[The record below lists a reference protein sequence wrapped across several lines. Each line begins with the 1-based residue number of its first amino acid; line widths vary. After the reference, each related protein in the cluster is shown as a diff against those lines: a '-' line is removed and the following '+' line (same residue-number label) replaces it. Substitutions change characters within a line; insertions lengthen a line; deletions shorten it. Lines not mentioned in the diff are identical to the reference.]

1 MLDNLS
7 VTIIVQTVIGGLLLG
22 LIYTAV
28 SMGLS
33 LTMGIMGVINVAHGT
48 VIILGSYIAFSL
60 FKNLGLHP
68 ILSLLVILPLFF
80 AAGAIVDRVLIRNV
94 VLESEVGSLLILFG
108 VAVIIEN
115 STILKWTTDT
125 QVITLSYTGTSVYLG
140 DAAIPVA
147 RLIAGAI
154 TLVLVLVTNYYLQHT
169 LSGKAIH
176 AMAQN
181 RDAALMLG
189 INVDRLSMVAFGIG
203 TATAAAAGVVVA
215 TIYPFVPG
223 DQINWLTKAFL
234 IVIIGGPGN
243 LRNTAVAA
251 FFIGL
256 IETITPLVI
265 PFKFINLVLYG
276 LLALG
281 LIFRGR
287 GLAAVRSRD
296 L

>member
-1 MLDNLS
+1 
-7 VTIIVQTVIGGLLLG
+7 
-22 LIYTAV
+22 
-28 SMGLS
+28 MGLS

-48 VIILGSYIAFSL
+48 VIILGSYVALTLFSG
-60 FKNLGLHP
+60 LGLHP
-68 ILSLLVILPLFF
+68 VLSLLFVLPFFF
-80 AAGAIVDRVLIRNV
+80 AAGAIVDRVLVRRV
-94 VLESEVGSLLILFG
+94 VLESEVSSLLILFG
-108 VAVIIEN
+108 VAVMIEN
-115 STILKWTTDT
+115 STILTWTTDT
-125 QVITLSYTGTSVYLG
+125 QVITLGYTGTSVFLG
-140 DAAIPVA
+140 DAAIPIT

-154 TLVLVLVTNYYLQHT
+154 TLVLVIVTNYFLQHT
-169 LSGKAIH
+169 ISGKAIH
-176 AMAQN
+176 AMSQN

-203 TATAAAAGVVVA
+203 IATAAAAGVIVA
-215 TIYPFVPG
+215 TIYPFVPA
-223 DQINWLTKAFL
+223 DQITWLTKAFL

-243 LRNTAVAA
+243 LRNTVIAA

-287 GLAAVRSRD
+287 GLAAVRSRT

>member
-60 FKNLGLHP
+60 FKSLGLHP
-68 ILSLLVILPLFF
+68 TLSLLVILPLFF